1 MHMAQIWLTCIGNPK
16 NKDQS
21 FFCSNYHQLSFLI
34 AENLSNRSNVTIKV
48 VQEKPHLG
56 LATGTGGS
64 SVTVSKH
71 CTYLIKD
78 KVLVFF
84 VSYFSFLPPYYRNNH
99 FVFKKIEND
108 QSEEL
113 ACITSLGYPCS
124 ELLYKQLNF
133 ISISTNITSICCVYK
148 EKMVKTT
155 CYATTRYICK
165 KNLVVF
171 CVGLS

>member
-1 MHMAQIWLTCIGNPK
+1 MAQIWLTCIENPT

-21 FFCSNYHQLSFLI
+21 LKQTFFCSNSHQLSFLI

-78 KVLVFF
+78 TVLVFF
-84 VSYFSFLPPYYRNNH
+84 C
-99 FVFKKIEND
+99 FVF
-108 QSEEL
+108 
-113 ACITSLGYPCS
+113 
-124 ELLYKQLNF
+124 F
-133 ISISTNITSICCVYK
+133 ISST
-148 EKMVKTT
+148 
-155 CYATTRYICK
+155 
-165 KNLVVF
+165 L
-171 CVGLS
+171 LSKQSLCF